1 MAETTLHDLRTARPR
16 PSTEN
21 QEPERMMQ
29 ADQDRT
35 SPPPRI
41 TGPRS
46 RSRRRKP
53 PEISKQAQDRESAE
67 SRTGQTPRKITRRA
81 RPGRKPLPTSGGAQA
96 PRGSNPVIG
105 ITCSLQRFPTHDR
118 HDSEYFYL
126 YEPYVAAVHEAGGI
140 PIIIPIGLES
150 RYPARV
156 FELLNGLV
164 ISGGGDIDPNR
175 YGDILTTTLKM
186 VEPKKDQTEIDL
198 FNLAFNKNIP
208 VFGICRGA
216 QLMNVALD
224 GTLYQDVTGQVRMAL
239 NHDPDFP
246 HEEPSHEVRIE
257 RDSKLYKA
265 LGESSIWVNSW
276 HHQAM
281 KLHGKGL
288 LVSARAS
295 DGVIEAIEHPN
306 KKWVIGVQ
314 WHPELMW
321 QSDKIQAKL
330 FKTFV
335 DACKS

>member
-1 MAETTLHDLRTARPR
+1 MAETTLHDLRTVRERPN
-16 PSTEN
+16 TEN

-35 SPPPRI
+35 SAPPRI

-46 RSRRRKP
+46 RRPRRPPDTLKQSQEREPADSR
-53 PEISKQAQDRESAE
+53 A
-67 SRTGQTPRKITRRA
+67 GQTPRRTTRRA
-81 RPGRKPLPTSGGAQA
+81 RPSRKPSAAGGAQA
-96 PRGSNPVIG
+96 PRGASPVIG
-105 ITCSLQRFPTHDR
+105 ITCSLQRFPTRDR
-118 HDSEYFYL
+118 HDSGYFYL
-126 YEPYVAAVHEAGGI
+126 YEPYVAAIHEGGGI
-140 PIIIPIGLES
+140 PIIIPIGLGG
-150 RYPARV
+150 RYPARI

-164 ISGGGDIDPNR
+164 LSGGGDVDPNR
-175 YGDILTTTLKM
+175 YGDILTTALKM

-208 VFGICRGA
+208 VLGICRGA
-216 QLMNVALD
+216 QIMNVALD

-321 QSDKIQAKL
+321 QSDKTQAKL
-330 FKTFV
+330 FKVFV